1 MQDILVKG
9 TIEGVRVYAAV
20 TTNLVQELNIIHNCA
35 PVAIAA
41 LGRAATGALLL
52 AATMKDEER
61 IIIRFEGDG
70 PLGRVIADAKGSTVR
85 GYIQNPLVLLPPKN
99 GKLDV
104 GGGIGKGNIV
114 VTRFLQNAEPF
125 NGYCEL
131 KNGEIAM
138 DLANYLYQSEQTPS
152 TVALGVK
159 VNKDTSVQVAGG
171 YFVQPMPGTEE
182 EVLKKLEDNITTMPY
197 VTELLAAG
205 LTPVQIIEKIGE
217 GLQVS
222 IKETIPVQQKCNCSK
237 EKVAEMLMALPDKDF
252 AELAQDDVT
261 TVHCD
266 FCNKTYY
273 FKWEEMNAMQEAKY
287 KKNS

>member
-20 TTNLVQELNIIHNCA
+20 TTQLVQELNTIHNCA
-35 PVAIAA
+35 PVATAA

-61 IIIRFEGDG
+61 IIVRFEGDG
-70 PLGRVIADAKGSTVR
+70 PLGRLIADAKGNTVR
-85 GYIQNPLVLLPPKN
+85 GYIQHPLVELPTKN

-138 DLANYLYQSEQTPS
+138 DIANYLYQSEQTPS

-159 VNKDTSVQVAGG
+159 INKDTTVQVAGG
-171 YFVQPMPGTEE
+171 YFLQPMPGTAD

-205 LTPVQIIEKIGE
+205 LTPAQIIERLGQ
-217 GLQVS
+217 GLTVS
-222 IKETIPVQQKCNCSK
+222 IKETIPLYQKCTCSK
-237 EKVAEMLMALPDKDF
+237 EKVGAMLMALPEKDF
-252 AELAQDDVT
+252 RELAKDDIT

-266 FCNKTYY
+266 FCDRTYTFTPEELYELRLGKNK
-273 FKWEEMNAMQEAKY
+273 K
-287 KKNS
+287 SS

>member
-20 TTNLVQELNIIHNCA
+20 TTNVAQELNTIHNCA
-35 PVAIAA
+35 PLAAAA

-70 PLGRVIADAKGSTVR
+70 PLGRVIADAKGNTVR
-85 GYIQNPLVLLPPKN
+85 GYIQHPLVILPNKN

-104 GGGIGKGNIV
+104 GGGIGKGNII
-114 VTRFLQNAEPF
+114 VTRFLQHAEPF
-125 NGYCEL
+125 SGYCEL

-159 VNKDTSVQVAGG
+159 IAKDTSVQVAGG

-182 EVLKKLEDNITTMPY
+182 EVLKKLEENITVMPY

-205 LTPVQIIEKIGE
+205 MTPAQIIEKIGE
-217 GLQVS
+217 GLKVN
-222 IKETIPVQQKCNCSK
+222 INETLSLYQKCTCSK
-237 EKVAEMLMALPDKDF
+237 EKVGAMLMALPEKDF
-252 AELAQDDVT
+252 RELAKDDIT

-266 FCNKTYY
+266 FCDRTYT
-273 FKWEEMNAMQEAKY
+273 FTPEELYELRMAKS